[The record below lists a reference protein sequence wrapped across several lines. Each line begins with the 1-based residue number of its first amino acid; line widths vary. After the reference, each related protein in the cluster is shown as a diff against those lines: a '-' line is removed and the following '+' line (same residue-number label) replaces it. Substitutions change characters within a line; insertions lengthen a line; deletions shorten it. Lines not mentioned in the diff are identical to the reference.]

1 MKGDVGEVL
10 GREEK
15 IDISKQEPGTVFQ
28 VEIKCYSN
36 GILRKGTM
44 EVIDPKKKE
53 LRFQLE
59 RSGGIMEITTREI
72 DNKLK
77 EGGAIAGSV
86 PVGILRS
93 FEIQKKEE

>member
-1 MKGDVGEVL
+1 MLD
-10 GREEK
+10 R
-15 IDISKQEPGTVFQ
+15 INISKQEPGTVFQ
-28 VEIKCYSN
+28 VEIKCYSD

-44 EVIDPKKKE
+44 EIVDPKKRE

-59 RSGGIMEITTREI
+59 RNGGIMEITTTEI

-77 EGGAIAGSV
+77 EGGTIAGST

-93 FEIQKKEE
+93 FEIQKEEER